1 MTTYANQKVIKINK
15 DKCTNDFLQINNAE
29 WHEAV
34 KALSSS
40 AFILYL
46 YLASNNDG
54 FRIALSQKAV
64 ENATGL
70 SKASYHRAFEELFN
84 AGYLILE
91 EGNLY
96 SFTTVPDEDS
106 I

>member
-1 MTTYANQKVIKINK
+1 METYANQKVIKINK
-15 DKCTNDFLQINNAE
+15 EKCTSDFLQINNAE

-34 KALSSS
+34 KTLSSS

-54 FRIALSQKAV
+54 FRVALSQKAV
-64 ENATGL
+64 EKATGL
-70 SKASYHRAFEELFN
+70 PKTSYHRAFDELWHAN
-84 AGYLILE
+84 YLTLE
-91 EGNLY
+91 EGNYY
-96 SFTTVPDEDS
+96 SFNTIPDEDS

>member
-15 DKCTNDFLQINNAE
+15 EKCTSDFLQIDNRE
-29 WHEAV
+29 WQA
-34 KALSSS
+34 AARLLSSS

-54 FRIALSQKAV
+54 FRIALSEKAV
-64 ENATGL
+64 ETATGL
-70 SKASYHRAFEELFN
+70 SKASYHRAFKELWSTGF
-84 AGYLILE
+84 LTLE
-91 EGNLY
+91 GGNVY
-96 SFTTVPDEDS
+96 SFSTTPDEDG